1 MVDFQTAG
9 NNLVQVMAQFGISG
23 AEATRVVDTLINAS
37 RLGIGTANDFAQGL
51 ANCGAAAR
59 NLGLGLED
67 TTTWL
72 VVLERRFGSAQEAG
86 THLNRFFLELY
97 EIAEKLGIPIRDAS
111 GALRDTNDVILDV
124 IARAREL
131 GGDFK
136 SLQDRL
142 KGVDMRALKALST
155 FTQMTENFQELR
167 AEIGRQGST
176 WEAYQRWLETTQGRF
191 AAMAAE
197 VDRMKRRIGESASSI
212 ATYLGNVFLPTVET
226 VFASWRG
233 IVAHAVGDVAGNL
246 ESAIEVQMR
255 LGRITEEEAGN
266 WIKSWVDMGRITRQ
280 EALNIAEHLGIMKGG
295 VKDLVYEA
303 MKAGEEVPEQFRA
316 IVDSSKELE
325 DRVRITAEAIVN
337 LGRKFKLDADE
348 AINLANK
355 ILGLNLTWDE
365 HGQLVKQ
372 LIQDYGLTE
381 DQARRLVETMARES
395 EEAKRVAEAQKAHEE
410 ALKKLQN
417 TLGNLANYG
426 RVLGPFHHAIND
438 INDAMATLG
447 SQAPSNIQ
455 NLLSTLEE
463 LNSRFIELEIRSRNI
478 AAAQKIAGTA
488 MEYFMTI
495 QEIQEALMADE
506 IMMTEQHLQQLEE
519 KLQKL
524 RESKTATEEQI
535 EAVKQEI
542 EATKQQLDAMKQSTA
557 LTIQQTLSQQRLA
570 AIQQMLAFTSQVVS
584 LQQTAMQLA
593 MMGANN
599 TANMFM
605 NTSIALTKALEDG
618 IITEE
623 EMKEMLQMLGVQFDE
638 TGKPVINLR
647 NIMEEFRQK
656 LIETQNQV
664 NSFRSALASLDGM
677 TIHTYHYHHEI
688 TVHEER
694 GGGGGGG
701 GGGNWLEE
709 YPEYAEYY
717 AQRGAWFTK
726 EGLYY
731 LHRGEMVLPRNVA
744 EWFRHGGFSRNI
756 VVNVNVNANISS
768 DRDVDELARMIS
780 RKIVSN
786 LRVMA

>member
-1 MVDFQTAG
+1 M
-9 NNLVQVMAQFGISG
+9 
-23 AEATRVVDTLINAS
+23 
-37 RLGIGTANDFAQGL
+37 
-51 ANCGAAAR
+51 
-59 NLGLGLED
+59 
-67 TTTWL
+67 
-72 VVLERRFGSAQEAG
+72 
-86 THLNRFFLELY
+86 
-97 EIAEKLGIPIRDAS
+97 
-111 GALRDTNDVILDV
+111 RDTNEVILDV

-155 FTQMTENFQELR
+155 FTQMTENFRELR
-167 AEIGRQGST
+167 EEIGRQGST
-176 WEAYQRWLETTQGRF
+176 WEAYKRWLETAQGRF
-191 AAMAAE
+191 AAMSAE

-212 ATYLGNVFLPTVET
+212 AVYLGNTFLPAIET

-233 IVAHAVGDVAGNL
+233 IVAQAVGDIAGNL

-266 WIKSWVDMGRITRQ
+266 WIKSWVDMGKITRQ
-280 EALNIAEHLGIMKGG
+280 EALKIAEHLGIMEGG
-295 VKDLVYEA
+295 IRDLVYEA
-303 MKAGEEVPEQFRA
+303 MKAGEEVPEQFKVLA
-316 IVDSSKELE
+316 DSSRELG
-325 DRVRITAEAIVN
+325 DQTKITAEAIVN
-337 LGRKFKLDADE
+337 LGKKFKLDADE

-355 ILGLNLTWDE
+355 ILRLSLTWDE

-372 LIQDYGLTE
+372 LVQDYGLTE
-381 DQARRLVETMARES
+381 DEARKLVEAMAREA
-395 EEAKRVAEAQKAHEE
+395 EEAMKAAEAQKAHDE
-410 ALKKLQN
+410 ALKKLQT

-426 RVLGPFHHAIND
+426 RVLGPFHDAIEN
-438 INDAMATLG
+438 INDAMAALG

-463 LNSRFIELEIRSRNI
+463 LNNRFIELEIRSENI

-488 MEYFMTI
+488 MSYFTTI

-506 IMMTEQHLQQLEE
+506 IAMTEEHLRQLEE

-535 EAVKQEI
+535 QAVQAEI
-542 EATKQQLDAMKQSTA
+542 EATRRQLETMRQSTA
-557 LTIQQTLSQQRLA
+557 LTIQQTLSQKRLA

-584 LQQTAMQLA
+584 LQQTAMQMA
-593 MMGANN
+593 MMGADQ

-618 IITEE
+618 VITEQ
-623 EMKEMLQMLGVQFDE
+623 EMKNILQMLGVQFDE

-647 NIMEEFRQK
+647 NIMEEFRK
-656 LIETQNQV
+656 KMEETRNKVQD
-664 NSFRSALASLDGM
+664 FRSTLQSLDGL
-677 TIHTYHYHHEI
+677 TVHTYHYHHEI
-688 TVHEER
+688 TVHGERRIGARHEHGITIREGEQAAPGLQFGAWYVR
-694 GGGGGGG
+694 GG
-701 GGGNWLEE
+701 
-709 YPEYAEYY
+709 
-717 AQRGAWFTK
+717 
-726 EGLYY
+726 LYR

-744 EWFRHGGFSRNI
+744 EWFRRGGFSRNI
-756 VVNVNVNANISS
+756 VVNVNVNANISG
-768 DRDVDELARMIS
+768 DRDVDELARLIS